1 MAKYKPDQGT
11 YARTTA
17 LLLLS
22 GLVVFGCHT
31 LYYWLLSFRGDD
43 AHPGVMVRDLSDGPV
58 PVVGLPLTPALIA
71 SVVGA
76 AALLWLVAHLLN
88 RAKPAEMLIEC
99 ETEMRKCTWPS
110 AKETFTASMVILVVM
125 LFFTG
130 AMAFFDFVLNGVMAG
145 VVFG

>member
-1 MAKYKPDQGT
+1 MAKYKPDQGN

-43 AHPGVMVRDLSDGPV
+43 AHPGFMVRELSNGPV
-58 PVVGLPLTPALIA
+58 PVLGLALTPALLI
-71 SVVGA
+71 SVAVGLG
-76 AALLWLVAHLLN
+76 LLWAAAHLLN
-88 RAKPAEMLIEC
+88 RPKPAEMLIEC

-110 AKETFTASMVILVVM
+110 PKETITASMVILVVM

-130 AMAFFDFVLNGVMAG
+130 AMAFFDFLLNAIMTEA
-145 VVFG
+145 VFG

>member
-22 GLVVFGCHT
+22 GLVVFGGHT
-31 LYYWLLSFRGDD
+31 LYYWLLSFRGDE
-43 AHPGVMVRDLSDGPV
+43 ASPGFMVRDLSGGPV
-58 PVVGLPLTPALIA
+58 PVLGLPLTPALIA
-71 SVVGA
+71 AIVVA
-76 AALLWLVAHLLN
+76 AALIVLVARLLN
-88 RAKPAEMLIEC
+88 RPKAADLLIEC

-130 AMAFFDFVLNGVMAG
+130 AMAFFDFVLNGFMSG

>member
-22 GLVVFGCHT
+22 SLVVFGCHT
-31 LYYWLLSFRGDD
+31 LYYWLLSFRGDE
-43 AHPGVMVRDLSDGPV
+43 ANPGLMIRELTDGPV
-58 PVVGLPLTPALIA
+58 PVLGLVLTPALIA
-71 SVVGA
+71 AFVVGA
-76 AALLWLVAHLLN
+76 GLLWLTAHLLN
-88 RAKPAEMLIEC
+88 KPKAADMLIEC

-110 AKETFTASMVILVVM
+110 ARETITASMVILVVM

-130 AMAFFDFVLNGVMAG
+130 AMAAFDFLLNGVMTHA
-145 VVFG
+145 VFR

>member
-31 LYYWLLSFRGDD
+31 LYYWLLSFRGDE
-43 AHPGVMVRDLSDGPV
+43 ASAGFMVRDLTSGPV
-58 PVVGLPLTPALIA
+58 PVVGLPLTPALLI
-71 SVVGA
+71 SVVTGL
-76 AALLWLVAHLLN
+76 ALCWLVMHLLN
-88 RAKPAEMLIEC
+88 RPKVADLLIEC

-130 AMAFFDFVLNGVMAG
+130 AMAFFDFVLNGVMAR

>member
-22 GLVVFGCHT
+22 GLLVFGCHT
-31 LYYWLLSFRGDD
+31 LYYWLLSFRGDE
-43 AHPGVMVRDLSDGPV
+43 ARPGFMVRDLTGGPV
-58 PVVGLPLTPALIA
+58 PVVGLPLTPALLV
-71 SVVGA
+71 SVVTGV
-76 AALLWLVAHLLN
+76 ALIVLAAHLLN
-88 RAKPAEMLIEC
+88 RPKVADMLIEC

-130 AMAFFDFVLNGVMAG
+130 AMAFFDFVLNGFMSG

>member
-22 GLVVFGCHT
+22 SLVVFGCHT
-31 LYYWLLSFRGDD
+31 LYYWLLSFRGDEGQ
-43 AHPGVMVRDLSDGPV
+43 PGLMIRELTEGPV
-58 PVVGLPLTPALIA
+58 PVLGLVLTPALIVA
-71 SVVGA
+71 VAVGGG
-76 AALLWLVAHLLN
+76 LLWLVAHLLN
-88 RAKPAEMLIEC
+88 KPKAAEMLIEC

-110 AKETFTASMVILVVM
+110 VKETITASMVILVVM

-130 AMAFFDFVLNGVMAG
+130 SMALFDFILNGFMTQA
-145 VVFG
+145 VFR

>member
-22 GLVVFGCHT
+22 SLVVFGCHT
-31 LYYWLLSFRGDD
+31 LYYWLLSFRGDEGS
-43 AHPGVMVRDLSDGPV
+43 PGLMIRELTDGPV
-58 PVVGLPLTPALIA
+58 PVLGLVLTPGLVVSI
-71 SVVGA
+71 VVGGV
-76 AALLWLVAHLLN
+76 LLWLTAHLLN
-88 RAKPAEMLIEC
+88 KPKAADMLIEC

-110 AKETFTASMVILVVM
+110 VRETITASMVILVVM

-130 AMAFFDFVLNGVMAG
+130 SMALFDFLLNGFMTQA
-145 VVFG
+145 VFR

>member
-11 YARTTA
+11 YARTTS

-43 AHPGVMVRDLSDGPV
+43 ASPGFMVRDLSGGPV
-58 PVVGLPLTPALIA
+58 PVVGLPLTPALLIA
-71 SVVGA
+71 VVVGIGLVVLA
-76 AALLWLVAHLLN
+76 ANLLN
-88 RAKPAEMLIEC
+88 KPKAADMLIEC

-110 AKETFTASMVILVVM
+110 GRETVTASMVILVVM
-125 LFFTG
+125 LFFTA
-130 AMAFFDFVLNGVMAG
+130 AMAAFDFVLNGLMSQ

>member
-22 GLVVFGCHT
+22 SMVVFGCHT
-31 LYYWLLSFRGDD
+31 LYYWLLSFRGDE
-43 AHPGVMVRDLSDGPV
+43 ASPGFMVRDLSEGPV
-58 PVVGLPLTPALIA
+58 PVVGLPLTPALVTTV
-71 SVVGA
+71 VVG

-88 RAKPAEMLIEC
+88 KPKAAEMLIEC

-110 AKETFTASMVILVVM
+110 ARETVTASVVILVVM

-130 AMAFFDFVLNGVMAG
+130 AMAAFDFILNGFMTQA
-145 VVFG
+145 VFR

>member
-22 GLVVFGCHT
+22 GLVVFGGHT

-43 AHPGVMVRDLSDGPV
+43 AHPGFMVRDLASGPV
-58 PVVGLPLTPALIA
+58 PVVGLPLTPALLVTVV
-71 SVVGA
+71 VVGV
-76 AALLWLVAHLLN
+76 LLWLVAHLLN
-88 RAKPAEMLIEC
+88 KPKVAEMLIEC

-110 AKETFTASMVILVVM
+110 AKETVTASLVILVVM

-130 AMAFFDFVLNGVMAG
+130 AMAAFDFILNGFMAG

>member
-22 GLVVFGCHT
+22 SLVVFGCHT
-31 LYYWLLSFRGDD
+31 LYYWLLSFRGEE
-43 AHPGVMVRDLSDGPV
+43 GNGLMIRELTDGPV
-58 PVVGLPLTPALIA
+58 PVLGLVLTPALIVA
-71 SVVGA
+71 IVVGA
-76 AALLWLVAHLLN
+76 GLLWTVAHLLN
-88 RAKPAEMLIEC
+88 KPKAAEMLIEC

-110 AKETFTASMVILVVM
+110 VKETITASMVILVVM

-130 AMAFFDFVLNGVMAG
+130 SMALFDFILNGFMTQA
-145 VVFG
+145 VFR